1 MTEYVYLHQDVFRN
15 KIDYHKYIC
24 NKSLVVIFYTD
35 KTKTDSSFS
44 DTQFLID
51 GYQFPPLRNDR
62 NQNGGRKIVFI
73 KVVKTTNNNNN
84 KRLTAFQ
91 GKTSKSTC
99 LEITLSEKL

>member
-15 KIDYHKYIC
+15 KIDYHNYIC

-51 GYQFPPLRNDR
+51 GKNVHHCETIAIKMVEERLYLLRWL
-62 NQNGGRKIVFI
+62 
-73 KVVKTTNNNNN
+73 
-84 KRLTAFQ
+84 KRLIII
-91 GKTSKSTC
+91 
-99 LEITLSEKL
+99 ITKG